1 MKPEILPARLI
12 VMLAILLLTGCA
24 TMDQTSKSDE
34 SQPASSTT
42 ASNSDPFAI
51 AELADSA
58 YAKSQWLEAQR
69 HYKTLSELVPDDA
82 YAWFRL
88 GNTHIRQGEV
98 TQATHAFEEALRRDP
113 QYPKA
118 WYNLATA
125 HLLNAQHALRQTYHN
140 LRPEDPGR
148 LLAQQRLHALDQLIY
163 QRLEEPESPAAA
175 QSALPQPVQPKGNI
189 SHADSR
195 YPK

>member
-1 MKPEILPARLI
+1 MKPVIHPPI
-12 VMLAILLLTGCA
+12 FIAILVLLLLSGCA
-24 TMDQTSKSDE
+24 TMDQTTLSDE
-34 SQPASSTT
+34 SQPATPSSTD
-42 ASNSDPFAI
+42 SNSDPFAI

-58 YAKSQWLEAQR
+58 YARSQWLEAQR
-69 HYKTLSELVPDDA
+69 HYKTLTELVPDDA

-88 GNTHIRQGEV
+88 GNTHIRQGEI

-140 LRPEDPGR
+140 LRQEDPGR
-148 LLAQQRLHALDQLIY
+148 LLAQQRLQTLDQLIY
-163 QRLEEPESPAAA
+163 QRLEEPDSPAAA
-175 QSALPQPVQPKGNI
+175 QSALPLPTQPKGSI

-195 YPK
+195 YP